1 MEDYLSTKLN
11 PNLHS
16 RKLPTPTYMVDLEK
30 PSTHPPGWKVE
41 TMLEFPLLPGP
52 EKNYPPPLKKKRP
65 LQPLNICYPPPALEN
80 S

>member
-52 EKNYPPPLKKKRP
+52 EKNYPPPKKNVLSSLSTYVIP
-65 LQPLNICYPPPALEN
+65 HLP
-80 S
+80 

>member
-52 EKNYPPPLKKKRP
+52 EKNYPPPKKKRP